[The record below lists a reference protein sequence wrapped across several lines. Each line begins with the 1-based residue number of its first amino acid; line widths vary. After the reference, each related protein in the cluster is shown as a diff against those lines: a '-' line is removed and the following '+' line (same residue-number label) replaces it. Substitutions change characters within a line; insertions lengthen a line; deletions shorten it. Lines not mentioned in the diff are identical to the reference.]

1 MTTTN
6 LSIGFATV
14 AILLHLQESKSS
26 FGESLANL
34 HTLLSCKDGIWLE
47 KAALQTLLDELI
59 KRDFV
64 AQSNF
69 LYKLKKKIFTVKIEI
84 SE

>member
-1 MTTTN
+1 MTAN

-14 AILLHLQESKSS
+14 AILLHLQESKSP

-47 KAALQTLLDELI
+47 KTALHSQLDELI
-59 KRDFV
+59 ANNLV
-64 AQSNF
+64 VMGNF
-69 LYKLKKKIFTVKIEI
+69 LYKLKNKSVIVKIEI
-84 SE
+84 NE